1 MITVGVLA
9 KKYGQLPS
17 KVLARATTY
26 DIMIDDVL
34 TTWEKYN
41 QNPDDPA
48 HYRQEDLE
56 AVFKD
61 VRG

>member
-9 KKYGQLPS
+9 KKYGKLPS
-17 KVLARATTY
+17 EVLDCATTY

-34 TTWEKYN
+34 TTWENYN
-41 QNPDDPA
+41 RDPDSPE
-48 HYRQEDLE
+48 HYKQEDLE

>member
-17 KVLARATTY
+17 QVLSNATTY

-34 TTWEKYN
+34 TTWENYN
-41 QNPDDPA
+41 RDPGSSD
-48 HYRQEDLE
+48 HYKEEDLVE
-56 AVFKD
+56 LFKD

>member
-17 KVLARATTY
+17 QVLATATTY

-41 QNPDDPA
+41 QDPDNPE
-48 HYRQEDLE
+48 HYKQEDLE